1 MGDGGVE
8 RLFLAF
14 AVSGTAT
21 GTVVGTL
28 ARPIAGT
35 VAWVMVRTTLS
46 IQDVARI
53 LIAGTVAGAMVGTTL
68 SIQDVARIPIAG
80 TVSGAMV
87 GTVARTIIGGA
98 IVCGGVNQFVVQK
111 PLLQIGGLHTD
122 LDRVAETEDLA
133 GAAATDEVVLLVELE
148 EV

>member
-35 VAWVMVRTTLS
+35 VA
-46 IQDVARI
+46 
-53 LIAGTVAGAMVGTTL
+53 
-68 SIQDVARIPIAG
+68 
-80 TVSGAMV
+80 GAMV

-122 LDRVAETEDLA
+122 LDRVTQSEDLA

-148 EV
+148 EVGLHICLLYTSDAADEL